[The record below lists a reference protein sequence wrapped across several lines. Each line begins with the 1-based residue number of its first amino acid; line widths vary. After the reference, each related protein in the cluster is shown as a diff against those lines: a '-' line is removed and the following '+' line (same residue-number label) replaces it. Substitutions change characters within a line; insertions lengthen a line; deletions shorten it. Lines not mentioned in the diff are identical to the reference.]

1 MLHFEC
7 FCVKLLNLITH
18 QNGNNLIAFFLSFV
32 LRSGSLR
39 FQRAEAFNWFD
50 FFFEQDQGQ
59 SKESAKPC
67 LIYSNKAKASA
78 RLKVRFIC
86 RQKNQSQCK
95 ISFNLFKQNFSQCK
109 ASFNLLKPNLSQ
121 RNVRFDLVK

>member
-18 QNGNNLIAFFLSFV
+18 QNGNDLIAFFLSFV

-39 FQRAEAFNWFD
+39 FQRAEALIGLM

-67 LIYSNKAKASA
+67 LFYSSSNKAKASA
-78 RLKVRFIC
+78 RLEVRFIC
-86 RQKNQSQCK
+86 RQKT
-95 ISFNLFKQNFSQCK
+95 K
-109 ASFNLLKPNLSQ
+109 ASA
-121 RNVRFDLVK
+121 RFSLICLNET

>member
-18 QNGNNLIAFFLSFV
+18 KNGKKLIALFLFRVKERFSEVPAGGRLQLVSFF
-32 LRSGSLR
+32 
-39 FQRAEAFNWFD
+39 

-59 SKESAKPC
+59 SKESAKPR

-78 RLKVRFIC
+78 RLEVRFIC
-86 RQKNQSQCK
+86 REKTKASARFRLICLNQS
-95 ISFNLFKQNFSQCK
+95 
-109 ASFNLLKPNLSQ
+109 
-121 RNVRFDLVK
+121 